1 MNWTNSIETL
11 HVIHQTPVP
20 LPQVEWSKD
29 GSPLSYLGPRPGVSL
44 VTDKGERTVS
54 SLLLAGATTQDTGT
68 YLCLP
73 RPWGQ
78 GADLPGANISLH
90 VMEGAETD
98 QLSGAGGQGGLPG
111 GLLALALVTQARGQG
126 GILALALVTV
136 ARGHEGLAGGLL
148 DLALVTVAC
157 ER

>member
-1 MNWTNSIETL
+1 M
-11 HVIHQTPVP
+11 
-20 LPQVEWSKD
+20 
-29 GSPLSYLGPRPGVSL
+29 
-44 VTDKGERTVS
+44 TDKGERTVS
-54 SLLLAGATTQDTGT
+54 SLLLAGATTQDTGS

-136 ARGHEGLAGGLL
+136 ARGQEDLAGGLL

>member
-1 MNWTNSIETL
+1 M
-11 HVIHQTPVP
+11 
-20 LPQVEWSKD
+20 EWSKD
-29 GSPLSYLGPRPGVSL
+29 GSSLSYLGPRPGVSL

-54 SLLLAGATTQDTGT
+54 SLLLSGATTEDTGS

-98 QLSGAGGQGGLPG
+98 QLSGSGGQGGLAG
-111 GLLALALVTQARGQG
+111 GLLALALVIVARGQG
-126 GILALALVTV
+126 GLV
-136 ARGHEGLAGGLL
+136 GGLL
-148 DLALVTVAC
+148 DLALVTVAF